1 MKKATMQTIVDY
13 INDNA
18 VEELFGVRD
27 ELNAELNKG
36 AEEKARNA
44 EQYEAVKGIVF
55 AELANLGEGTVTLG
69 ELYDAV
75 AQNLPQDFTKG
86 KLQYAVTRLWKD
98 ELEKVE
104 GKVNGYRL
112 KA

>member
-1 MKKATMQTIVDY
+1 MKKATMQTIVNY
-13 INDNA
+13 MNDNA

-44 EQYEAVKGIVF
+44 EQYEAAKGIVF
-55 AELANLGEGTVTLG
+55 AELANLGEGNATLA
-69 ELYDAV
+69 ELYAAV
-75 AQNLPQDFTKG
+75 ETKLPQDFTKG
-86 KLQYAVTRLWKD
+86 QFQYAVTRLWKD
-98 ELEKVE
+98 EVEKVE